1 MYIRLTLS
9 YSTALT
15 RNVSSLRVVESL
27 SSSHGEVY
35 NIMFALFEK
44 ANIYDSYIRDLDS
57 TAHHTRFE

>member
-1 MYIRLTLS
+1 MRKRIWLVYIRLTLS

-35 NIMFALFEK
+35 MFALFEK
-44 ANIYDSYIRDLDS
+44 ANIYDCYIRS
-57 TAHHTRFE
+57 